1 MPADMTKMAM
11 HEEHFTISRDG
22 DSIKEINVME
32 GVEYTFNLKLNE
44 AVEWSD
50 KPENPR
56 FHLKVIILSSCIG
69 TFVY

>member
-11 HEEHFTISRDG
+11 HAEHFTISRVG

-44 AVEWSD
+44 ALEWSD
-50 KPENPR
+50 KAENPR
-56 FHLKVIILSSCIG
+56 FHFSVIILSS
-69 TFVY
+69 YM

>member
-11 HEEHFTISRDG
+11 HEEHFTISRVG

-44 AVEWSD
+44 ALEWSD
-50 KPENPR
+50 KAENPR
-56 FHLKVIILSSCIG
+56 FHFKVIIL
-69 TFVY
+69 FKFLK